1 MPAPG
6 IASRT
11 LVTLHAGLSHSSQ
24 YTSQPRIRLRL
35 RQQQCTLVGR
45 QFYSEDNYVAIVSH
59 DEGAH
64 FHFLTVYEDGSYKHE
79 TEESLFAARV
89 TRALGSRSASEL
101 LLCTQLLIMGSPLD
115 GGGGGM
121 A

>member
-11 LVTLHAGLSHSSQ
+11 PVALHAGLSHSSQ

-45 QFYSEDNYVAIVSH
+45 QFYGEDNYVEATLSH
-59 DEGAH
+59 VEDKY
-64 FHFLTVYEDGSYKHE
+64 FLTVYEDGSYKYE
-79 TEESLFAARV
+79 TEASLSTRV
-89 TRALGSRSASEL
+89 TRALGPHSPAEL
-101 LLCTQLLIMGSPLD
+101 VAPPNLTLWSLH
-115 GGGGGM
+115 
-121 A
+121 